1 MKTQL
6 QVIKGLL
13 LAMGFIFL
21 YSCNSH
27 KTPQVED
34 IQLSAADQAV
44 ADSLHFD
51 KLILQLVRQQ
61 TDSAFRTLT
70 TELFTRDSDYLIPN
84 NGLLFNAKESEVEHI
99 VNLLSAG
106 MQKNGYFIFSYEHNF
121 GFDPDVIAVIKSKDQ
136 FDIVRHAATDG
147 VNYDIY
153 NDSVVTLLQNWNKKY
168 PLRIKGAGR
177 DWLAADFIERPQDMD
192 AFAKEVYA
200 VCPDVV
206 DQGTGTV
213 EELAKEMKQSNELYL
228 WWD

>member
-1 MKTQL
+1 MKTQKHFL
-6 QVIKGLL
+6 YVFAVCLGCLL
-13 LAMGFIFL
+13 LF
-21 YSCNSH
+21 SCNSH
-27 KTPQVED
+27 KTPQVEEVA
-34 IQLSAADQAV
+34 LSAADQAI

-51 KLILQLVRQQ
+51 KLAMQLVRQQ

-70 TELFTRDSDYLIPN
+70 TEMFTRDTDYVIHN
-84 NGLLFNAKESEVEHI
+84 NGLLFNANESDGKRI
-99 VNLLSAG
+99 VNLLRAG
-106 MQKNGYFIFSYEHNF
+106 MEKNGYFIFRYEQNF

-136 FDIVRHAATDG
+136 FDILRHAATDG
-147 VNYDIY
+147 INYDIY

-168 PLRIKGAGR
+168 PMRIRGAGR
-177 DWLAADFIERPQDMD
+177 DWLSAEFIGRPQDME

-213 EELAKEMKQSNELYL
+213 EELAKEMSQSNELYL